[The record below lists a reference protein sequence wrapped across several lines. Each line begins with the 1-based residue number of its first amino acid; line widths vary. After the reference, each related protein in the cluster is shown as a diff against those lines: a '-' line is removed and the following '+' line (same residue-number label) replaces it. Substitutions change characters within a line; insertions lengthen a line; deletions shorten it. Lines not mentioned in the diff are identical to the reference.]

1 MTFDA
6 GTWWLA
12 VLLLGFVTAGLV
24 YLLKRS
30 LFGRIDKLDES
41 MKEISENSVK
51 KSDYESTVQSLQAD
65 IKQIRA
71 DYTPRAEH
79 RKDLDECRGD
89 IKQIKADYIT
99 KEDFFREQAKTD
111 RKLDRI
117 MDIPPRVSTLTGRPW
132 TTTRPG
138 TPPQRRWAIC
148 SLPGKQARPS
158 RWAPR
163 FYMVHWPLKLQLQ
176 RRSAPRDNARWGLN
190 ARRREPWA
198 TWASAPSQP
207 CAQLFPA

>member
-41 MKEISENSVK
+41 MKEISKNSVK
-51 KSDYESTVQSLQAD
+51 KSDYESTVQALQAD

-117 MDIPPRVSTLTGRPW
+117 MDILLEMKGDKKS
-132 TTTRPG
+132 
-138 TPPQRRWAIC
+138 
-148 SLPGKQARPS
+148 
-158 RWAPR
+158 
-163 FYMVHWPLKLQLQ
+163 
-176 RRSAPRDNARWGLN
+176 
-190 ARRREPWA
+190 E
-198 TWASAPSQP
+198 
-207 CAQLFPA
+207 

>member
-1 MTFDA
+1 MGDRMQKVKNLFCENR
-6 GTWWLA
+6 GRKLA

-117 MDIPPRVSTLTGRPW
+117 MDILLEMKGDKKS
-132 TTTRPG
+132 
-138 TPPQRRWAIC
+138 
-148 SLPGKQARPS
+148 
-158 RWAPR
+158 
-163 FYMVHWPLKLQLQ
+163 
-176 RRSAPRDNARWGLN
+176 
-190 ARRREPWA
+190 E
-198 TWASAPSQP
+198 
-207 CAQLFPA
+207 

>member
-12 VLLLGFVTAGLV
+12 VLLLGFVTGGLV

-30 LFGRIDKLDES
+30 VFGRIDKMEDALKKAGETA
-41 MKEISENSVK
+41 VK
-51 KSDYESTVQSLQAD
+51 KEDYERAIQAVQGD

-89 IKQIKADYIT
+89 IKQIKEDYIT
-99 KEDFFREQAKTD
+99 KEDFFREQGKTD

-117 MDIPPRVSTLTGRPW
+117 MDILLEMKGE
-132 TTTRPG
+132 
-138 TPPQRRWAIC
+138 
-148 SLPGKQARPS
+148 K
-158 RWAPR
+158 
-163 FYMVHWPLKLQLQ
+163 
-176 RRSAPRDNARWGLN
+176 
-190 ARRREPWA
+190 RE
-198 TWASAPSQP
+198 
-207 CAQLFPA
+207 